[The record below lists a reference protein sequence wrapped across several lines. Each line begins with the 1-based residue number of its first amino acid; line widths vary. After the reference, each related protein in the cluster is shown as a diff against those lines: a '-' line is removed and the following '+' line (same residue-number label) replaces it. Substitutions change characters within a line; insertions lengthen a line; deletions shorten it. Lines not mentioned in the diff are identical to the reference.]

1 MPAGLADPG
10 AQCSDVRNVVLSIG
24 SVKNA
29 GCALSDLAAKAPAG
43 NDDAVASTSVR
54 RLDMMASREFMA
66 RRHKPRVAARGGVDD
81 GHAG

>member
-10 AQCSDVRNVVLSIG
+10 AQCSDVRNVVLSNG
-24 SVKNA
+24 TVKNA
-29 GCALSDLAAKAPAG
+29 GCGLSGLAAKASAG
-43 NDDAVASTSVR
+43 NDDAVACTSVR
-54 RLDMMASREFMA
+54 RLDMTGSGEFMA